1 MRRRTFLAGAAAL
14 CVVSPAARAA
24 QSAGPVRRIGRLSP
38 ISAAAEPPVIAGL
51 RQGLRDL
58 GWIEGE
64 NIAFEFRFA
73 DGRFDRLPQ
82 LAEELVRLK
91 VDVIVAGSNPGA
103 MAAKNATR
111 DIPIVV
117 VTTGDPIGGG
127 LVASLARPG
136 GNLTGVTALGQELTA
151 KRLELL
157 KEAMPGITQ
166 VAVLTN
172 PGSPTSGPLLK
183 EGEEAARSLGLRLT
197 VLKASDAGEI
207 DSAFAAMANARAEA
221 LMVPAD
227 IMFNS
232 QTGNI
237 AELAARHRLP
247 ATYGEREFVSAG
259 GLMFYGASLPDMYR
273 HAATHIDKIFKGAK
287 PADLPIEQPTKFD
300 LVINLKAARTLGIAI
315 PPSLLLRADE
325 VIE

>member
-1 MRRRTFLAGAAAL
+1 MSLVRPAVPTLAFPLLAAAPIGFD
-14 CVVSPAARAA
+14 PAR
-24 QSAGPVRRIGRLSP
+24 SAGR
-38 ISAAAEPPVIAGL
+38 
-51 RQGLRDL
+51 
-58 GWIEGE
+58 
-64 NIAFEFRFA
+64 
-73 DGRFDRLPQ
+73 
-82 LAEELVRLK
+82 
-91 VDVIVAGSNPGA
+91 
-103 MAAKNATR
+103 M
-111 DIPIVV
+111 
-117 VTTGDPIGGG
+117 
-127 LVASLARPG
+127 
-136 GNLTGVTALGQELTA
+136 
-151 KRLELL
+151 
-157 KEAMPGITQ
+157 EAH
-166 VAVLTN
+166 
-172 PGSPTSGPLLK
+172 
-183 EGEEAARSLGLRLT
+183 EEAARTLGLHLSA
-197 VLKASDAGEI
+197 LKASDAGEL
-207 DSAFAAMANARAEA
+207 DAAFAALANARAEA

-237 AELAARHRLP
+237 AELSARHRLP